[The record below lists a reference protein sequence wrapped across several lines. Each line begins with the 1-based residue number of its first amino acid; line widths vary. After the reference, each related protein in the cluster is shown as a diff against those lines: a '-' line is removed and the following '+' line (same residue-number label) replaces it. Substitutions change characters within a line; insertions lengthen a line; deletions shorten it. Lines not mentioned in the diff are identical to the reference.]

1 MQRKACDQC
10 YSRKKK
16 CLMDACS
23 SVCVRCEKL
32 SLACTV
38 LRRVR
43 RPGRPPGH
51 GLPGVANR
59 LLGVWERSSTEGNS
73 CLISVDHERGKPPTA
88 CDAPEAKLSAPDSY
102 RLPPELQDSDFY
114 LLSDIYM
121 FGPTFA
127 RDLHRALEYCHRH
140 SPHLLA
146 EIFRALGSCL
156 SWARL
161 GELPE
166 DQVDVKSGAVSIE
179 KLRNAEIKNLH
190 DAVAVLMLG
199 QALAAFDSLVTS
211 TGAMSI
217 LRCSLSLICP
227 WYPDIAEIQL
237 LETIAIAPVFWDTV
251 WCLLHREVPVLQPLV
266 TWTRVVDRVAGLC
279 TSLLPI
285 LYNLCV
291 FGQRWKDGVPQPQ
304 CMLDSIEQQIRTWSP
319 DDSALTLQRYSTI
332 EILSIR
338 TQASMYR
345 TAALLLVHWIRH
357 PLASPDPTSTSL
369 ANDIISAREEFFASA
384 GPSAKLQNT
393 SFPLSLA
400 LLEVPISPDRFWES
414 STWLR
419 TRPACVRHLSAF
431 TGYVW
436 DQRYAGFESS
446 LFDLVKSGPNFVP
459 VP

>member
-1 MQRKACDQC
+1 MQD
-10 YSRKKK
+10 
-16 CLMDACS
+16 
-23 SVCVRCEKL
+23 
-32 SLACTV
+32 
-38 LRRVR
+38 
-43 RPGRPPGH
+43 G
-51 GLPGVANR
+51 
-59 LLGVWERSSTEGNS
+59 
-73 CLISVDHERGKPPTA
+73 
-88 CDAPEAKLSAPDSY
+88 
-102 RLPPELQDSDFY
+102 DFY

-146 EIFRALGSCL
+146 EIFRALSSCL

-161 GELPE
+161 GELTE
-166 DQVDVKSGAVSIE
+166 DQVDVKSGAISIE

-211 TGAMSI
+211 IGTMSI

-251 WCLLHREVPVLQPLV
+251 WCLMHREVPVLQPLLA
-266 TWTRVVDRVAGLC
+266 WTRGVDRVAGLC

-285 LYNLCV
+285 LYDLCV
-291 FGQRWKDGVPQPQ
+291 FSQRWKGGVPQPQ
-304 CMLDSIEQQIRTWSP
+304 CELDCIEQRIRTWSP
-319 DDSALTLQRYSTI
+319 DDSALTPLRYSTI
-332 EILSIR
+332 EVLSIR

-357 PLASPDPTSTSL
+357 PLASSDPTSTGL
-369 ANDIISAREEFFASA
+369 AKEILSAREEFFASA

-419 TRPACVRHLSAF
+419 TRPACVKRLSAF

-436 DQRYAGFESS
+436 DQRYAGFEGS
-446 LFDLVKSGPNFVP
+446 LFDLVESGPNLVP

>member
-38 LRRVR
+38 SRRVR

-59 LLGVWERSSTEGNS
+59 SLGVWEYSLPEGNS

-88 CDAPEAKLSAPDSY
+88 CDAPEASLSAPDSY

-127 RDLHRALEYCHRH
+127 RDL
-140 SPHLLA
+140 
-146 EIFRALGSCL
+146 I
-156 SWARL
+156 
-161 GELPE
+161 ELWSIAIGTLPICS
-166 DQVDVKSGAVSIE
+166 QRSSAPSAAVDVKSGAVSIE

-211 TGAMSI
+211 TGTMSI

-266 TWTRVVDRVAGLC
+266 AWTRVVDRVAGLC

-285 LYNLCV
+285 LYDLCV

-304 CMLDSIEQQIRTWSP
+304 CRLDSIEQQIRTWSP
-319 DDSALTLQRYSTI
+319 DDSALTPQRYSTI

-357 PLASPDPTSTSL
+357 PLASSDPTSIGL
-369 ANDIISAREEFFASA
+369 ANDILSAREEFFASA

-436 DQRYAGFESS
+436 DQRHAGFEGS
-446 LFDLVKSGPNFVP
+446 LFDLVESGPNFVP